1 MLKIVHRA
9 MFFRSEEDFTMR
21 RAFIL
26 HWSIDEEKERALFS
40 IEPPDIDEDNAIVST
55 KYIHTADSDFA
66 TMTRMMKLMIKPAV
80 VVVDGYREV

>member
-26 HWSIDEEKERALFS
+26 RWLIDEDTEDAMFS
-40 IEPPDIDEDNAIVST
+40 IEPPEIDDGNVMVST
-55 KYIHTADSDFA
+55 KYIHTADGDLSA
-66 TMTRMMKLMIKPAV
+66 MMRMMKLMIKPAV
-80 VVVDGYREV
+80 VVVDGCREG